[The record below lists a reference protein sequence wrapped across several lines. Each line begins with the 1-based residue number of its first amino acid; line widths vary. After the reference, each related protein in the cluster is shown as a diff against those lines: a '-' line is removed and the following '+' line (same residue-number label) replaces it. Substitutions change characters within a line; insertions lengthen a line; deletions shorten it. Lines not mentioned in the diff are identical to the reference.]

1 MTVGAR
7 EPADNDRVLWARVTL
22 LATRR
27 LTDYEKVKAFRILN
41 QVRPRW
47 NGARLARELI
57 KFGHQEVYDK
67 LPDDR
72 LALLEEA
79 YLAAK
84 GADETEPERVA
95 LMLAALDARLT
106 VLQELGRPTEAVR
119 ADLTTLVR
127 TTVAARERERVRL
140 GLTTLAD
147 WLDDERRSRA
157 AASVQRLRDDDSL
170 WDRLDLAA

>member
-7 EPADNDRVLWARVTL
+7 QPADNDRVLWARVTL

-47 NGARLARELI
+47 NGARLARELV
-57 KFGHQEVYDK
+57 KFGYQEVYDK
-67 LPDDR
+67 LLDDR

-95 LMLAALDARLT
+95 LMLAALDGRVN
-106 VLQELGRPTEAVR
+106 VLHELGRSAEAVS
-119 ADLTTLVR
+119 ADLSTLIHTT
-127 TTVAARERERVRL
+127 ERDRVRR
-140 GLTTLAD
+140 GLTSLAD

-157 AASVQRLRDDDSL
+157 AAAVERLRDDDSL
-170 WDRLDLAA
+170 WDRLA